1 MSESRTRTEAGNKI
15 FMLKNSNAV
24 IRRAKVRQ
32 LQKELDSLA
41 LLLEQV
47 KKQTDRVGAAADA
60 IGDAVIGDLEMG
72 IPSFHDGHSR
82 QEGSTFAPEDERTS
96 QRNGSVGIANKTRRI
111 AAGVRFAN

>member
-1 MSESRTRTEAGNKI
+1 MSESRTRTDAGNKM

-24 IRRAKVRQ
+24 IRRAKVQQ

-72 IPSFHDGHSR
+72 IAAHGRHAQQ
-82 QEGSTFAPEDERTS
+82 QEGLFTSDDERAS
-96 QRNGSVGIANKTRRI
+96 QRNGSVEVANKTRRI